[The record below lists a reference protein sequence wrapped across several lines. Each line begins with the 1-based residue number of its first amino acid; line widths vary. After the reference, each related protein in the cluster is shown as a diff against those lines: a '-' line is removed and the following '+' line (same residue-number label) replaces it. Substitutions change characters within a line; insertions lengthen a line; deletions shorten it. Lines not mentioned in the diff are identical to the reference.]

1 MAKIQPI
8 TFPILGTAN
17 EFYLKVLPFRMED
30 KQCAFY
36 YEILKVEEDGK
47 EQVFTS
53 GNLEMTEAE
62 FAGWG
67 ADNNYCLNWA
77 AQKLGLT
84 IITN

>member
-17 EFYLKVLPFRMED
+17 EFNLKVLPFRMED